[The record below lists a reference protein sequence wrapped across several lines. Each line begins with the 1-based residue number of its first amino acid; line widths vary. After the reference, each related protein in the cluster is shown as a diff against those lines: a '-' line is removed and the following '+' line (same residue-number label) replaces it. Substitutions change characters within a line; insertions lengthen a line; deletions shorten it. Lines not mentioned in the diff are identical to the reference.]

1 MKKTKSQ
8 GRQRDTAAASAP
20 TARTGGAA
28 VPVPAPA
35 SAPAPAIARDRDRR
49 AWLLVVPIVALV
61 AAAFWPIL
69 ANGFVDWD
77 DETNF
82 TQNYHF
88 RGIGWPQ
95 LRWAWTTLLLGVY
108 QPVAWMILDFEYAL
122 WGIDP
127 RGYHLA
133 SLVLHAGVGVA
144 LYALTLDLLARVRGQ
159 EASASGW
166 IEPIAAATAV
176 ALFVV
181 HPLRVEAVA
190 WVSCQPYL
198 PCALFTIL
206 AVLTYLRAH
215 DADLAGDPRRR
226 IAWLAA
232 SLVLYA
238 TALLSKAAA
247 VPLAAVLVILD
258 VYPLRRLG
266 HGPGGW
272 LGPRARRVWLE
283 KIPFLVLCLA
293 FVGTAIAA
301 KARVGT
307 LAPLEHDGL
316 RSRVAQAC
324 YGVWFYLVK
333 TFIPINIAAFYP
345 LPARIDPMAPRFL
358 LAIAATIG
366 VTIGLFLLRQ
376 RYPAPLA
383 AWLSYLVILAPSSG
397 LVRIGNQIAADR
409 YAYLSMM
416 GLAVLLAAGL
426 ARLLDLA
433 SRRGIP
439 AAPGFAATAL
449 GLGLALALAL
459 VPITRTQCCTWRD
472 SEALWSHA
480 LAHGGR
486 SAEVCRSLGEAY
498 FRQGRL
504 DRASELF
511 DEAVR
516 LRPGLSV
523 AWRGRGAVASRRGR
537 FDEAIAHFDEA
548 IRLEPTDPI
557 PHYLEGVVRFNQ
569 GRLDESLAQFNEAI
583 RLDPEMPEPHHGVA
597 SVRARQGRYDEAL
610 AQFGEATRLR
620 PDYGEAYNDL
630 AMIRAACPDPR
641 FRDGKAAVAA
651 ANAACDIA
659 GRDQPDYLDTL
670 AAAYAEAGEFNAAV
684 EWQQQAI
691 GLLTDEA
698 RKQDFRTRL
707 ALYQARRPFR
717 TTTTRP

>member
-1 MKKTKSQ
+1 MKKTKNQ
-8 GRQRDTAAASAP
+8 GRQRDIAAASAP

-28 VPVPAPA
+28 VPAPAPA

-108 QPVAWMILDFEYAL
+108 QPVAWMILEMEYAL

-144 LYALTLDLLARVRGQ
+144 LYALTLDLLARGRGQ
-159 EASASGW
+159 ESSASGW
-166 IEPIAAATAV
+166 TEPIAAATAV
-176 ALFVV
+176 AVFAV

-198 PCALFTIL
+198 PCALL
-206 AVLTYLRAH
+206 AVLAVLAYLRAH
-215 DADLAGDPRRR
+215 DADAAGDSRRR

-232 SLVLYA
+232 SLALYA
-238 TALLSKAAA
+238 AALLSKAAA

-266 HGPGGW
+266 EGPGGW
-272 LGPRARRVWLE
+272 IGPRARRAWLE
-283 KIPFLVLCLA
+283 KVPFFLLALA
-293 FVGTAIAA
+293 FVAMAIVA
-301 KARVGT
+301 KAHVGT
-307 LAPLEHDGL
+307 LIPLEHDGPG
-316 RSRVAQAC
+316 SRVAQAS
-324 YGVWFYLVK
+324 YGTWFYLAR
-333 TFIPINIAAFYP
+333 TFVPIDIAAFYP
-345 LPARIDPMAPRFL
+345 LPARIDPTAPRFL

-366 VTIGLFLLRQ
+366 VTIGLFLLRR
-376 RYPAPLA
+376 RYPGPLA

-397 LVRIGNQIAADR
+397 LVRISNVIAADR
-409 YAYLSMM
+409 YSYLPMI
-416 GLAVLLAAGL
+416 GLVVLLAAGL
-426 ARLLDLA
+426 ARLSDEA

-449 GLGLALALAL
+449 GLAVAL
-459 VPITRTQCCTWRD
+459 VPITRAQCCIWQD

-498 FRQGRL
+498 FRHGRL

-516 LRPGLSV
+516 LRPGFSV
-523 AWRGRGAVASRRGR
+523 AWRGRGAVAFRQGR
-537 FDEAIAHFDEA
+537 FDEAIAHLDEA
-548 IRLEPTDPI
+548 IRLDPTDPV
-557 PHYLEGVVRFNQ
+557 PHYLEGVVRFNL
-569 GRLDESLAQFNEAI
+569 GRPDEALAEFNEAI
-583 RLDPEMPEPHHGVA
+583 RLDPEMPEPHHGAA
-597 SVRARQGRYDEAL
+597 SVRSGQGRYEEAL
-610 AQFGEATRLR
+610 AQFGEAIRLR
-620 PDYGEAYNDL
+620 PDYAEAYNDL

-670 AAAYAEAGEFNAAV
+670 AAAYAEAGDFDAAV
-684 EWQQQAI
+684 EWQQKAI
-691 GLLTDEA
+691 GLLADEA
-698 RKQDFRTRL
+698 RRQDFRTRL

-717 TTTTRP
+717 TPPTTTRP